1 MIIAFLIQ
9 QLHHFK
15 TKKEQMK
22 FLSTLFFTFLCF
34 TAVNAQKGAT
44 KNDPSAKKL
53 LDAVSAKFKTYK
65 SVQANFVLKIENAAG
80 KNLGTKTGK
89 VYMKAAKYR
98 ISFPGQEVYSDG
110 SNVWTHD
117 VPSKEVTITKIDA
130 GSNSLTPQKLFT
142 NFYDKDF
149 YYKMNDA
156 EKVGGVSMQVIELT
170 PTDKTKPFHKV
181 LLYVANNT
189 IVSTKIYEK
198 TGNRY
203 TYSTSSLKP
212 NTAIADATFVYDAKK
227 NPGVEVVDLR

>member
-1 MIIAFLIQ
+1 
-9 QLHHFK
+9 
-15 TKKEQMK
+15 MK
-22 FLSTLFFTFLCF
+22 FFTTLLLTFLCF
-34 TAVNAQKGAT
+34 SAVNAQKGAT
-44 KNDPSAKKL
+44 KNDPDAKKL

-80 KNLGTKTGK
+80 KNLGTKAGK

-117 VPSKEVTITKIDA
+117 VPSKEVTITKLDA

-156 EKVGGVSMQVIELT
+156 EKIGAVTMKVIELT
-170 PTDKTKPFHKV
+170 PTDKSKPFHKV
-181 LLYVANNT
+181 LLYVSNNT
-189 IVSTKIYEK
+189 IISTKIYEK

-212 NTAIADATFVYDAKK
+212 NLAIADATFVFDAKK
-227 NPGVEVVDLR
+227 YPGVEVVDLR

>member
-1 MIIAFLIQ
+1 
-9 QLHHFK
+9 
-15 TKKEQMK
+15 MK
-22 FLSTLFFTFLCF
+22 FFSTLLLGCLCF
-34 TAVNAQKGAT
+34 TAVHAQKGAT
-44 KNDPSAKKL
+44 KNDPDAKIL

-65 SVQANFVLKIENAAG
+65 SVQSNFILKIENAAG
-80 KNLGTKTGK
+80 KNLGTKAGK
-89 VYMKAAKYR
+89 VFMKGSKYR

-117 VPSKEVTITKIDA
+117 VPSKEVTITKLDA
-130 GSNSLTPQKLFT
+130 GSSSITPQKLFT
-142 NFYDKDF
+142 NFYNKDF

-156 EKVGGVSMQVIELT
+156 EKVGAVMMKVIELT

-181 LLYVANNT
+181 LLYISNNT
-189 IVSTKIYEK
+189 IVSTKIFEK

-212 NTAIADATFVYDAKK
+212 NLPIAETTFVFDAKK

>member
-1 MIIAFLIQ
+1 
-9 QLHHFK
+9 
-15 TKKEQMK
+15 MK
-22 FLSTLFFTFLCF
+22 FFSTLLLGCLCF
-34 TAVNAQKGAT
+34 TAVQAQKGAT
-44 KNDPSAKKL
+44 KNDPDAKKL
-53 LDAVSAKFKTYK
+53 LDAISAKFKTYK
-65 SVQANFVLKIENAAG
+65 SVQSNFTLKIENAAG

-89 VYMKAAKYR
+89 VFMKGSKYR

-117 VPSKEVTITKIDA
+117 VPSKEVTITKLDA
-130 GSNSLTPQKLFT
+130 GSSSITPQKLFT
-142 NFYDKDF
+142 NFYNKDF

-156 EKVGGVSMQVIELT
+156 EKVGAVMMKVIELT

-181 LLYVANNT
+181 LLYVSNNT
-189 IVSTKIYEK
+189 IVSTKIFEK

-212 NTAIADATFVYDAKK
+212 NLPIAETTFVFDAKK